1 MFCLICH
8 RTKFYQVLFCCKGIL
23 CENCQC
29 TCMIKVCYLFD
40 EIPENY
46 NFLWK
51 LSIERLLSKRKC
63 HLSCKGK
70 NLVIF
75 LLL

>member
-1 MFCLICH
+1 
-8 RTKFYQVLFCCKGIL
+8 
-23 CENCQC
+23 
-29 TCMIKVCYLFD
+29 MIKVCYLFD